1 MSKKALFTLT
11 ASSTGTQEANMQ
23 ASVDAQELRL
33 VTTTVASAADARRL
47 AQAVVQAR
55 LAACVQVQA
64 ITSHYH
70 WQGALQ
76 EAAEWRLA
84 CKTLPHAT
92 SALLALL
99 QSLHPYALPQL
110 VVQPLQATPAYVRWV
125 EGEVTN
131 GRA

>member
-1 MSKKALFTLT
+1 MLGGMQDFALR
-11 ASSTGTQEANMQ
+11 
-23 ASVDAQELRL
+23 VPRL
-33 VTTTVASAADARRL
+33 IDHAAREHGAREIVTRWADGHETRTSWAGIHRDARRL

-55 LAACVQVQA
+55 LAACVQVQS

-92 SALLALL
+92 SA
-99 QSLHPYALPQL
+99 
-110 VVQPLQATPAYVRWV
+110 
-125 EGEVTN
+125 
-131 GRA
+131 